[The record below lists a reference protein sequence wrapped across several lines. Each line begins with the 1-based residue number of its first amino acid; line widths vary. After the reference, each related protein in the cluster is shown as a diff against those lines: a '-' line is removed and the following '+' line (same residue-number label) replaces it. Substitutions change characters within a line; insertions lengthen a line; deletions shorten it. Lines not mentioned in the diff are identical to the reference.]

1 MIRVNGDPI
10 EWRKSIT
17 KKTAPVTKSVTSAPP
32 VTKNVT
38 QPRDGLSGGF
48 CPTCG
53 HRMPLTAAERKRA
66 ERARKRAA
74 DPA

>member
-10 EWRKSIT
+10 GWDKAAT
-17 KKTAPVTKSVTSAPP
+17 KKVAPVTKRVTSAPP
-32 VTKNVT
+32 VTKNMT
-38 QPRDGLSGGF
+38 QPRDGLSGDL

-53 HRMPLTAAERKRA
+53 HRMPMTASERKRA
-66 ERARKRAA
+66 ERARKRAG

>member
-1 MIRVNGDPI
+1 MIRIKGDPI
-10 EWRKSIT
+10 EWAK
-17 KKTAPVTKSVTSAPP
+17 PVTEKITPVRKRVTSAPP

-38 QPRDGLSGGF
+38 RPQDGLSGGV

-53 HRMPLTAAERKRA
+53 HRMPMTAAERKRA
-66 ERARKRAA
+66 ERARKRAG